1 MYKQTGQ
8 QLFFLLHQKRIVAI
22 VEKKWFFFPEIKKK
36 LTCFILCETVNYRT
50 RRVTK
55 SLRQNCLSSS
65 FKLHCS
71 SIFVLFCLLK
81 IKIIHLRALV
91 VAIRGA
97 AISLTTSIRS
107 GENLLLTFTVKI
119 LYVIGSGPGLRHGEK
134 ERKDRDKNCRQ
145 KSGRKVFFFLL
156 SMHLCIITNISRA
169 IVHEKSNRRN
179 YTKILLFFF
188 FFIFLN

>member
-1 MYKQTGQ
+1 MD
-8 QLFFLLHQKRIVAI
+8 
-22 VEKKWFFFPEIKKK
+22 FFPKIKKK

-65 FKLHCS
+65 FKLNCS

-145 KSGRKVFFFLL
+145 KSGRKVFFFCF
-156 SMHLCIITNISRA
+156 LCIYALSPISRA
-169 IVHEKSNRRN
+169 QLSTKNRIGEITLKF
-179 YTKILLFFF
+179 YYSFFSLFSWINFNTTTHCRSR
-188 FFIFLN
+188 LAL